1 MTGLLVTNVILIMI
15 SLSLIF
21 YYLKKKFY
29 LAVAITILTSY
40 LVLISSTIRP
50 HVVSWI
56 FLLLTIIIIK
66 KGKEWLL
73 PFLILIWG
81 NIHPLHLVGLVI
93 IGIYLG
99 IKWAQTKEKRY
110 MYIIGICGIAATINH
125 SGIKTFLIPFIITF
139 SHINEWQ
146 PFSPAGQYFWIY
158 TGVVAV
164 AIYLFTRKSIFD
176 KEYPYA
182 DALVCLTLIILGYI
196 SRRHVAQF
204 FIIGI
209 PLLIVNLNSKLEYDF
224 LKTRTKKRDIIW
236 VLLIIILILFNNYDM
251 TTFNTTYDW
260 NILPSYEVQ
269 LIQEY
274 NIKGNV
280 FNNYGYGCF
289 LEFYLYPHNLMY
301 IDSRAETMGQELLTE
316 YYELGTTKKQEIFKV
331 LERDNVTIVI
341 VRHAMGLT
349 NALLNSQEWKLVY
362 LDETRASFVLRTN
375 ETENV
380 PEIDL
385 KNNPYIT

>member
-1 MTGLLVTNVILIMI
+1 
-15 SLSLIF
+15 
-21 YYLKKKFY
+21 
-29 LAVAITILTSY
+29 
-40 LVLISSTIRP
+40 
-50 HVVSWI
+50 
-56 FLLLTIIIIK
+56 
-66 KGKEWLL
+66 
-73 PFLILIWG
+73 
-81 NIHPLHLVGLVI
+81 
-93 IGIYLG
+93 
-99 IKWAQTKEKRY
+99 
-110 MYIIGICGIAATINH
+110 
-125 SGIKTFLIPFIITF
+125 
-139 SHINEWQ
+139 
-146 PFSPAGQYFWIY
+146 
-158 TGVVAV
+158 
-164 AIYLFTRKSIFD
+164 
-176 KEYPYA
+176 
-182 DALVCLTLIILGYI
+182 
-196 SRRHVAQF
+196 
-204 FIIGI
+204 
-209 PLLIVNLNSKLEYDF
+209 
-224 LKTRTKKRDIIW
+224 
-236 VLLIIILILFNNYDM
+236 M

-385 KNNPYIT
+385 NNNPYIT